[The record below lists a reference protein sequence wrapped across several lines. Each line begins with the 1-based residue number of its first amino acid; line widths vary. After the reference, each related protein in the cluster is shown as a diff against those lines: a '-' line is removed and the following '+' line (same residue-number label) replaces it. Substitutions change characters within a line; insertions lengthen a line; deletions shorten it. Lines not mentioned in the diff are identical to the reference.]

1 MSNQNKQI
9 INLSRGYSLVELMI
23 AMTIGLLVIAAT
35 LSIFF
40 SNKETYR
47 ASDNI
52 SRVQES
58 ARTAFEF
65 MSRDIRESTGTLCD
79 FGIVPLSVLNNSGGF
94 MWRNWTN
101 PMMGYDN
108 GALAGSLAGTDAF
121 EIKTAGTSQFDVT
134 THNAGTNA
142 FNLNTAVPHDIVTGD
157 IVIACD
163 FNRAAIFQ
171 VSGVAGSVISHAS
184 GGAAPGNST
193 ASLGTTPTGPYTFI
207 AHATLSRVN
216 ATQWFVAANG
226 RGGNSLFRNTLRT
239 TAGVPAMVREEVAEG
254 IRDLQIT
261 YLLKSGTTF
270 VNALPLND
278 PQWSNVIAVR
288 IVMTIEGNDRV
299 STTGQR
305 LTRTISQTINLRNR
319 NQ

>member
-1 MSNQNKQI
+1 MANKK
-9 INLSRGYSLVELMI
+9 LLRHVRGYSLVELMI
-23 AMTIGLLVIAAT
+23 AMTIGLLIIAAT

-40 SNKETYR
+40 SNKQTYM

-79 FGIVPLSVLNNSGGF
+79 FGIVPVSVLNNSGGF

-101 PMMGYDN
+101 PIMGYDN
-108 GALAGSLAGTDAF
+108 GALAGSLAGTDAI
-121 EIKTAGTSQFDVT
+121 EIKTAGTSQFDIT
-134 THNAGTNA
+134 THNAGANA
-142 FNLNTAVPHDIVTGD
+142 FNLNTAVPHDIATGD

-171 VSGVAGSVISHAS
+171 ASGVAGSVVSHAA
-184 GGAAPGNST
+184 GGAAPGNSI
-193 ASLGTTPTGPYTFI
+193 ANLGALGAPYTFI
-207 AHATLSRVN
+207 DHATLSRIN

-239 TAGVPAMVREEVAEG
+239 TAGVPSMVGEEVAEG
-254 IRDLQIT
+254 VRDLQIT
-261 YLLKSGTTF
+261 YLLKSGTTY
-270 VNALPLND
+270 VNAMAAND
-278 PQWSNVIAVR
+278 PLWNNVIAVR
-288 IVMTIEGNDRV
+288 IVMTIEGNDLV

-305 LTRTISQTINLRNR
+305 LTRTITQTINLRNR